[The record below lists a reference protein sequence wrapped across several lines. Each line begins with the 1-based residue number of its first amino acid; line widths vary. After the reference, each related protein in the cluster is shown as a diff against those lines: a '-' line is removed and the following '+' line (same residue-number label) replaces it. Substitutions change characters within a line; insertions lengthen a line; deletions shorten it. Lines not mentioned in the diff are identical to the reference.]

1 MTPPYRALCAE
12 LLEAL
17 EIQLDELRFNNRLCI
32 RARTLLAQPVAEWPS
47 DEDLWELYDDKLGQ
61 IGFAEDWPWI
71 FNYVRAALAKWGH
84 Q

>member
-1 MTPPYRALCAE
+1 MTNPYRAMCAE

-17 EIQLDELRFNNRLCI
+17 EIQLDELLFNNRLCI